1 MTFIASHYRYLTKMK
16 FKRMVCLLKETYRK
30 WGEHKDSRLAA
41 ALAYYTIFSLAPL
54 LILVIAIAGSVLGEE
69 AARGQIVEQLRQ
81 LLGTQGAEV
90 IETVIAGASKTD
102 ESINIIASAV
112 SIAVLIFGATGVFI
126 QLQDALNTIWEVA
139 PKPQSNIKI
148 FIFSRFLS
156 FGMVMGIAF
165 MLLVSL
171 VISAA
176 LAFLNSFLGALSP
189 GMGYLWSAINITIS
203 FSVITLL
210 FALIFKF
217 LPDVKIAWSDV
228 LIGAMITAL
237 LFTGGKYLIG
247 LYLGKST
254 FSSAY
259 GAAGSLVVLL
269 FWIYYSAQ
277 ILFIGA
283 EFTQIYAHY
292 YGSKITPADYAEFVT
307 QEALAQQGIVS
318 TAALRNP
325 KPSDPD
331 LNKSG
336 L

>member
-1 MTFIASHYRYLTKMK
+1 MTMHLKDTMHLKNIFLII
-16 FKRMVCLLKETYRK
+16 KETFRK
-30 WGEHKDSRLAA
+30 WSEHKDSRLAA

-54 LILVIAIAGSVLGEE
+54 LILVIAIAGSILGEE
-69 AARGQIVEQLRQ
+69 AARGQIVQQLHQ
-81 LLGTQGAEV
+81 LIGTQGAEV
-90 IETVIAGASKTD
+90 IETVIAGASQPGK
-102 ESINIIASAV
+102 SVSVIASIISA
-112 SIAVLIFGATGVFI
+112 AVLIFGATGVFI

-139 PKPQSNIKI
+139 PKPERNFKT

-176 LAFLNSFLGALSP
+176 LAFLNNILGTLSP
-189 GMGYLWSAINITIS
+189 GMGYLWSAINIIIS

-210 FALIFKF
+210 FALIFKY
-217 LPDVKIAWSDV
+217 LPDVNIAWGDV

-237 LFTGGKYLIG
+237 LFTIGKYLIG

-277 ILFIGA
+277 IIFVGA
-283 EFTQIYAHY
+283 EFTQIYARH
-292 YGSKITPADYAEFVT
+292 YGSKITPANYAVFLT
-307 QEALAQQGIVS
+307 KEALAQQGIIS
-318 TAALRNP
+318 TKTVNKPIKP
-325 KPSDPD
+325 K
-331 LNKSG
+331 
-336 L
+336 